1 MNPSLIIGQKSPGP
15 NDCGLKPPALSQ
27 DKPFLFIVGS
37 LEFYTTESSLPYHLP
52 LHLPIKPP
60 FLLATHLLP
69 EGSCLAFCFLHL
81 QCAHSKSVN
90 TVKTM
95 HHTSHRHT
103 HSPAEFK
110 TGSSQLSKIYFPLL
124 LLSPSPW
131 SP

>member
-1 MNPSLIIGQKSPGP
+1 MNPSLITGQKSPGP

-37 LEFYTTESSLPYHLP
+37 LEFYMTESSLPYHLP

-60 FLLATHLLP
+60 FPVSDTSSPRGLVSRLLF
-69 EGSCLAFCFLHL
+69 LASTVCSQQKPH
-81 QCAHSKSVN
+81 